1 MKSIFTYACLTIGGM
16 EVIGRS
22 SDVLNGGD
30 PKGGGAYPPGGDTH
44 SVGDG

>member
-1 MKSIFTYACLTIGGM
+1 MCGV

-30 PKGGGAYPPGGDTH
+30 PKGRDTYPPGGDLY
-44 SVGDG
+44 DGSIG